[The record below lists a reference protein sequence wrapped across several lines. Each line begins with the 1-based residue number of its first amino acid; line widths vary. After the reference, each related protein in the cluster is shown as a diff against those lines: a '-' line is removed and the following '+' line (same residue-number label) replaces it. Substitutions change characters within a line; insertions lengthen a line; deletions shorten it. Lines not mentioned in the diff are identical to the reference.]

1 MSINYVHPS
10 RWVTYDNLALVNEL
24 TDAKAA
30 VMALTLMPYQ
40 KSWADDLQAMELKR
54 EVAGT
59 SKIEGAA
66 FTDRELDEALEE
78 DEKTADS
85 LTRSQ
90 RQARA
95 AKRVYRWIANLPRDR
110 PIDNDLILC
119 IHRIIVSDCD
129 DDHCEPGAIRA
140 RDQNVTFGPPRHR
153 GVSGGGECED
163 AFNSLCSAI
172 NQEFSNHNPFIQ
184 ALAVHYHLVA
194 MHPFQDGNGR
204 TARALEALMLQRVRL
219 KDDLFI
225 AMSNYYYDEK
235 EKYLEALAE
244 VRANNF
250 NLTPF
255 LKFGLK
261 GISIQCQRLLKEVGV
276 QVRKSLFRDV
286 MGHMYRRLLSTR
298 KRGLAKRQLAILERL
313 LGEDEPIDHINL
325 YERLYKEYA
334 ELKGSSHAYIRDLNY
349 LSGLRAIHIVKNEK
363 GQFLISARLDW
374 ATEVTETQFF
384 EELERM
390 PEAKSRLIPSA

>member
-1 MSINYVHPS
+1 MSINYVKPN
-10 RWVTYDNLALVNEL
+10 RWVMYENTALVSEL

-30 VMALTLMPYQ
+30 VLALTLMPYQ

-78 DEKTADS
+78 NEKITDS

-90 RQARA
+90 KQARA
-95 AKRVYRWIANLPRDR
+95 AKRVYRWIADLPRDC
-110 PIDNDLILC
+110 PIDNDLILR
-119 IHRIIVSDCD
+119 IHRIVVTDCD
-129 DDHCEPGAIRA
+129 DDHCEPGAVRA
-140 RDQNVTFGPPRHR
+140 NDQNVTFGQPRHR
-153 GVSGGGECED
+153 GVTGGKECED
-163 AFNSLCSAI
+163 TFNSLCGAI
-172 NQEFSNHNPFIQ
+172 NQEFSNHDPFIQ
-184 ALAVHYHLVA
+184 ALAVHYHLGA

-235 EKYLEALAE
+235 EKYIEALAD

-261 GISIQCQRLLKEVGV
+261 GISIQCRRLLKEVGV
-276 QVRKSLFRDV
+276 QVKKSLFRDV

-313 LGEDEPIDHINL
+313 LGEEEPIGHMNL
-325 YERLYKEYA
+325 YELLYKEYA
-334 ELKGSSHAYIRDLNY
+334 ELKGSAHAYIKDLNY
-349 LSGLRAIHIVKNEK
+349 LSGLRAIYVVKNEK
-363 GQFLISARLDW
+363 DQFFISARLDW
-374 ATEVTETQFF
+374 ATEVTETEFY
-384 EELERM
+384 EKLERM